1 MNPIALEW
9 ASILL
14 AVLPQMLAD
23 TYTTCGLPCFV
34 GVVNQLQ
41 LSAQMLDLLY
51 GLPDGTA
58 SQFLMSNGFKVRG
71 M

>member
-14 AVLPQMLAD
+14 VLIPQMLGDA
-23 TYTTCGLPCFV
+23 YASCGLSCFV
-34 GVVNQLQ
+34 GLVNHLQ

-58 SQFLMSNGFKVRG
+58 AQFLSANGFRVRG

>member
-14 AVLPQMLAD
+14 AMIPQMLGDA
-23 TYTTCGLPCFV
+23 YQACGLPCFV
-34 GVVNQLQ
+34 GAANQLQ
-41 LSAQMLDLLY
+41 LSAPMLDLIY